1 MDGEINMS
9 LEIDFKLLLDEY
21 EKTLTAEQLKNYFPI
36 IRKSFFPYLLKHYS
50 NKIDDSE
57 YLLNSVLTC
66 EQIIDA
72 GVYYVDNT
80 KKVTNI
86 AAVQK
91 YLSAVGEL
99 CRRIIFK
106 KHPNSILKS
115 IVDFQ
120 PLCDDIAERAVK
132 ELQRKTVYANL
143 SDSDYE
149 KLNQYLNSLDDSQY
163 KQQITIAVFR
173 MILLFGFKIGII
185 AAIKRDDYDEQ
196 RNILKVHSEDGQDN
210 FRIELPFLLSK
221 QIEKIKKCDQFG
233 SEYLFLSENGQS
245 LSSDYFDNALR
256 NISKEIHAAKKITTT
271 GLSKFAVVN
280 MFLEGMNPITISQIT
295 GVKDVQ
301 MKYCQRVA
309 YDKTKG
315 DTNRYINSKLRN
327 IPTYDDFNF

>member
-1 MDGEINMS
+1 M
-9 LEIDFKLLLDEY
+9 
-21 EKTLTAEQLKNYFPI
+21 
-36 IRKSFFPYLLKHYS
+36 
-50 NKIDDSE
+50 
-57 YLLNSVLTC
+57 NSVLTC

-72 GVYYVDNT
+72 GVFYVDNT

-106 KHPNSILKS
+106 KYPNSILKS

-120 PLCDDIAERAVK
+120 QLCDEMADRATK
-132 ELQRKTVYANL
+132 ELQGKTVHAHL
-143 SDSDYE
+143 SDVDYE
-149 KLNQYLNSLDDSQY
+149 KLNQYLNNLDDSQY
-163 KQQITIAVFR
+163 KQQIIIAVFR
-173 MILLFGFKIGII
+173 MTLLYGFKIGII
-185 AAIKRDDYDEQ
+185 AAIKRNDFDEL
-196 RNILKVHSEDGQDN
+196 RNILKIHSEDRKDS
-210 FRIELPFLLSK
+210 FSIELPFLLSK
-221 QIEKIKKCDQFG
+221 QIEKIKKCDQFE
-233 SEYLFLSENGQS
+233 SEYLFLSENGQT

-295 GVKDVQ
+295 GMKDVQ
-301 MKYCQRVA
+301 LKYCQRVA
-309 YDKTKG
+309 YEKTKG